1 VRIAT
6 KGYKADV
13 GVPLGELPWPSI
25 PPLWRE
31 TGAAREAAELFASS
45 VWRGTGVAPGEDR
58 PVLLIPGFLAGDGTL
73 STMTR
78 WLRAA
83 GYHTRRAGIRANV
96 SCSEYACERLE
107 KRLEGFAEAAGQ
119 RVAIIGQSR
128 GGVFARALAVRRP
141 DLVSGIVTLGSPTV
155 SQLRV
160 HPVVLAH
167 VGLVA
172 ALGTGH
178 VPGCFTWRCLRG
190 SCCARFRE
198 DLAGPFPPEV
208 RYVALYSRTD
218 GIVDWRACL
227 DPGAEQVEVRAS
239 HVGMGLNASVY
250 AEISHALGAFAREE
264 DTGWAQ
270 AA

>member
-1 VRIAT
+1 V
-6 KGYKADV
+6 DV
-13 GVPLGELPWPSI
+13 GVPFAQLQWPSM

-31 TGAAREAAELFASS
+31 TGAAREAAVLFQSS
-45 VWRGTGVAPGEDR
+45 VWRGAGVAPGEDR
-58 PVLLIPGFLAGDGTL
+58 PVLLIPGFLAGDGSL

-83 GYHTRRAGIRANV
+83 GYHTHRAGIRANV
-96 SCSEYACERLE
+96 SCSEYACDRLE
-107 KRLEGFAEAAGQ
+107 KRLEGFAEATGQ

-141 DLVSGIVTLGSPTV
+141 ELVSGIVTLGSPTL

-160 HPVVLAH
+160 HPLVLAH

-198 DLAGPFPPEV
+198 DVARPFPPEV
-208 RYVALYSRTD
+208 GYLALYSRTD

-227 DPGAEQVEVRAS
+227 DPAAEQVEVSAS

-250 AEISHALGAFAREE
+250 AETAHALAAFGREE
-264 DTGWAQ
+264 HTGWAQ

>member
-1 VRIAT
+1 V
-6 KGYKADV
+6 
-13 GVPLGELPWPSI
+13 
-25 PPLWRE
+25 
-31 TGAAREAAELFASS
+31 LFQSS
-45 VWRGTGVAPGEDR
+45 VWRGAGVAPGGGR
-58 PVLLIPGFLAGDGTL
+58 PVLLIPGFLAGDGSL

-96 SCSEYACERLE
+96 SCSEHACERLE
-107 KRLEGFAEAAGQ
+107 KRLEGFAEASGQ

-141 DLVSGIVTLGSPTV
+141 ELVSGIVTLGSPTV

-160 HPVVLAH
+160 HPLVLVH

-178 VPGCFTWRCLRG
+178 LPGCFTWRCLRG
-190 SCCARFRE
+190 RCCARFRE
-198 DLAGPFPPEV
+198 DVAGPFPPEV
-208 RYVALYSRTD
+208 GYVSMYSRTD

-227 DPGAEQVEVRAS
+227 DPAAEQIEVRAS

-250 AEISHALGAFAREE
+250 AETGHALAAFSRA
-264 DTGWAQ
+264 DATGWPQ

>member
-1 VRIAT
+1 M
-6 KGYKADV
+6 GV
-13 GVPLGELPWPSI
+13 GIPVPV

-31 TGAAREAAELFASS
+31 TRVALEATGLRRSA
-45 VWRGTGVAPGEDR
+45 VWRGEGVPTGDGR
-58 PVLLIPGFLAGDGTL
+58 PVLLIPGFLAGDGSL
-73 STMTR
+73 STLTR

-107 KRLEGFAEAAGQ
+107 KRLEGLAEATGQ

-178 VPGCFTWRCLRG
+178 VPGMFTWRCLRG
-190 SCCARFRE
+190 HCCARFRQ
-198 DLAGPFPPEV
+198 DLAAPFPPEV

-218 GIVDWRACL
+218 GIVDWHACL
-227 DPGAEQVEVRAS
+227 DPGAQQVEVRAS
-239 HVGMGLNASVY
+239 HVGMGLNANVY
-250 AEISHALGAFAREE
+250 AEIAHALRTFAREE
-264 DTGWAQ
+264 ETGWAQ